1 MSECPLAGTPDNDDM
16 ISWSETIS
24 FELNNYTDVFTAKYT
39 IVEKV
44 VFEIKSSLKKKEKK
58 RALHM

>member
-1 MSECPLAGTPDNDDM
+1 MSECPLAPQGAPL
-16 ISWSETIS
+16 WSETIS

-58 RALHM
+58 RALNM